1 MNTEIMNQNEIKE
14 KSDVLSKDFISLYSK
29 GGDEEACRALVMSV
43 QGAQIMLESFA
54 NVSVQIAKSQHEA
67 IVRIYEKAILGEI
80 QKEARE
86 LASLDNIVDRYNEQ
100 VQILLSNLDTSN
112 TQQVENVRKLIEQIQ
127 KELDKQLNAT
137 NKVPILDKI
146 GRIFRR

>member
-86 LASLDNIVDRYNEQ
+86 LDSLDNIVDRYNEQ

-112 TQQVENVRKLIEQIQ
+112 TQQVENLRKLIEQIQ

>member
-1 MNTEIMNQNEIKE
+1 
-14 KSDVLSKDFISLYSK
+14 
-29 GGDEEACRALVMSV
+29 MSV

-86 LASLDNIVDRYNEQ
+86 LDSLDNIVDRYNEQ

>member
-86 LASLDNIVDRYNEQ
+86 LDSLDNIVDRYNEQ

-127 KELDKQLNAT
+127 KELDKQLNVT

>member
-29 GGDEEACRALVMSV
+29 GGGEEACRALVMSV

-86 LASLDNIVDRYNEQ
+86 LDSLDNIVDRYNEQ

>member
-1 MNTEIMNQNEIKE
+1 MNIEIMNQNEIKE

-86 LASLDNIVDRYNEQ
+86 LDSLDNIVDRYNEQ

>member
-1 MNTEIMNQNEIKE
+1 M
-14 KSDVLSKDFISLYSK
+14 
-29 GGDEEACRALVMSV
+29 
-43 QGAQIMLESFA
+43 
-54 NVSVQIAKSQHEA
+54 
-67 IVRIYEKAILGEI
+67 RIYEKAILGEI

-86 LASLDNIVDRYNEQ
+86 LDSLDNIVDRYNEQ

>member
-86 LASLDNIVDRYNEQ
+86 LDTLDNIVDRYNEQ

>member
-86 LASLDNIVDRYNEQ
+86 LDSLDNIVDRYNEQ

-112 TQQVENVRKLIEQIQ
+112 TQQVKNVRKLIEQIQ

>member
-86 LASLDNIVDRYNEQ
+86 LDSLDNIVDRYNEQ
-100 VQILLSNLDTSN
+100 VQILLSNLDTPN

>member
-1 MNTEIMNQNEIKE
+1 M
-14 KSDVLSKDFISLYSK
+14 
-29 GGDEEACRALVMSV
+29 
-43 QGAQIMLESFA
+43 
-54 NVSVQIAKSQHEA
+54 
-67 IVRIYEKAILGEI
+67 GEI

-86 LASLDNIVDRYNEQ
+86 LDSLDNIVDRYNEQ

>member
-80 QKEARE
+80 QKEARG
-86 LASLDNIVDRYNEQ
+86 LDSLDNIVDRYNEQ

>member
-86 LASLDNIVDRYNEQ
+86 LDSLDNIVDRYNEQ

-127 KELDKQLNAT
+127 KELDKQKNIFNLERKKGKK
-137 NKVPILDKI
+137 KVEL
-146 GRIFRR
+146 

>member
-86 LASLDNIVDRYNEQ
+86 LDSLDNIVDRYNEQ

-112 TQQVENVRKLIEQIQ
+112 TQQDRKS
-127 KELDKQLNAT
+127 
-137 NKVPILDKI
+137 VV
-146 GRIFRR
+146 

>member
-67 IVRIYEKAILGEI
+67 VVRIYEKAILGEI

-86 LASLDNIVDRYNEQ
+86 LDSLDNIVDRYNEQ

>member
-29 GGDEEACRALVMSV
+29 GGDEEAWRALVMSV

-86 LASLDNIVDRYNEQ
+86 LDSLDNIVDRYNEQ

>member
-1 MNTEIMNQNEIKE
+1 MNNEIMNQNEIKE

-86 LASLDNIVDRYNEQ
+86 LDSLDNIVDRYNEQ

-137 NKVPILDKI
+137 NKAPILDKI

>member
-14 KSDVLSKDFISLYSK
+14 KSDVLSKNFISLYSK

-86 LASLDNIVDRYNEQ
+86 LDSLDNIVDRYNEQ

>member
-14 KSDVLSKDFISLYSK
+14 KSDVLSKDFISLYNK

-86 LASLDNIVDRYNEQ
+86 LDSLDNIVDRYNEQ

>member
-86 LASLDNIVDRYNEQ
+86 LDSLDNIVDRYNEQ

>member
-86 LASLDNIVDRYNEQ
+86 LDSLDNIVDRYNEQ
-100 VQILLSNLDTSN
+100 VQILLSNLDTST

>member
-86 LASLDNIVDRYNEQ
+86 LDSLDNIVDRYNEQ

-137 NKVPILDKI
+137 NKVAILDKI

>member
-14 KSDVLSKDFISLYSK
+14 KSDVLSKDFISLYRK

-86 LASLDNIVDRYNEQ
+86 LDSLDNIVDRYNEQ